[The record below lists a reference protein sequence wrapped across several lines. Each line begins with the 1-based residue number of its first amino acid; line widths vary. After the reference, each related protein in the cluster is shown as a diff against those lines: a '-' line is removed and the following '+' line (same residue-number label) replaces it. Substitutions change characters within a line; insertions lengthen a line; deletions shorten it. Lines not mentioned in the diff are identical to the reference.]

1 MSSTFLNQQTKLVQ
15 NASIISTED
24 DYEYFSDS
32 SLSSSDIG
40 FNLEDIE
47 SEFDAELEE
56 EFTIETPKTPI
67 QNINCINKNN
77 VLILID
83 WDDTIFPTSA
93 CRSVSELGNKKPLDI
108 ELVHKMC
115 LIVYESLLLMIRLY
129 GSSNIYIVSNAD
141 KLWIEKCLNQLSY
154 GYFINIY
161 HLISLYNIQIISS
174 KNKFSHQYPN
184 DSYKWKQLTFE
195 YLVKKHYN
203 KYNVNTVVSIGD
215 SEHEY
220 IASKCVI
227 NRLNS
232 NNNKILLH
240 RIKLLKNPSLT
251 QLIEQYELI
260 KKITYLFQ
268 SETNEIDIDYFR
280 EMKYYK
286 NIK

>member
-129 GSSNIYIVSNAD
+129 GSSNIYIVSNA
-141 KLWIEKCLNQLSY
+141 
-154 GYFINIY
+154 
-161 HLISLYNIQIISS
+161 
-174 KNKFSHQYPN
+174 
-184 DSYKWKQLTFE
+184 
-195 YLVKKHYN
+195 
-203 KYNVNTVVSIGD
+203 
-215 SEHEY
+215 
-220 IASKCVI
+220 
-227 NRLNS
+227 
-232 NNNKILLH
+232 
-240 RIKLLKNPSLT
+240 
-251 QLIEQYELI
+251 
-260 KKITYLFQ
+260 
-268 SETNEIDIDYFR
+268 
-280 EMKYYK
+280 
-286 NIK
+286 